1 MLNISKCLLI
11 RNYIEGERKILINK
25 NKKYIKQLFY
35 LNQKLDF
42 FMTQINNLKLYIREH

>member
-35 LNQKLDF
+35 LSKTWF
-42 FMTQINNLKLYIREH
+42 FYDSD